1 MKKVDFT
8 NVINGINKE
17 SEIESFD
24 ITIWHE
30 DSEIYTEVLING
42 NESFTYREIENWYE
56 GDTLEY
62 TEENTVILLKSAKKI
77 ETNINKWIKGTS
89 FEGIKVTI
97 QEQNV

>member
-17 SEIESFD
+17 SELGSFD

-30 DSEIYTEVLING
+30 DGEIYTEVLING
-42 NESFTYREIENWYE
+42 SESFTYREIENWYE
-56 GDTLEY
+56 GDTVED
-62 TEENTVILLKSAKKI
+62 TEENTIILLKLAKKI
-77 ETNINKWIKGTS
+77 ETNINKWIKGTC
-89 FEGIKVTI
+89 FEGTSITI